1 MIRWLIDGLSE
12 KIRREELGWHIDKE
26 AKPENTCFA
35 VFDTETTGLDLRKDE
50 AISLG
55 AVKIENLKI
64 DLSRSFYALLKPTR
78 EYEDSIRVHGI
89 TPDSLSKA
97 RERREVC
104 MEFLEYARGCVLAGY
119 FVNIDMA
126 MLKKLVREECKASLK
141 VYALDLLDMVEHR
154 GKVPSLEELLRE
166 YRLPLS
172 TQHNALE
179 DAYMTALVLLRL
191 LKEKRDKRLKDFPL
205 RQF

>member
-64 DLSRSFYALLKPTR
+64 DLSRSF
-78 EYEDSIRVHGI
+78 
-89 TPDSLSKA
+89 
-97 RERREVC
+97 
-104 MEFLEYARGCVLAGY
+104 
-119 FVNIDMA
+119 
-126 MLKKLVREECKASLK
+126 
-141 VYALDLLDMVEHR
+141 
-154 GKVPSLEELLRE
+154 
-166 YRLPLS
+166 
-172 TQHNALE
+172 
-179 DAYMTALVLLRL
+179 
-191 LKEKRDKRLKDFPL
+191 
-205 RQF
+205 